1 MQVKSGAR
9 RGCQETVEYRTGPV
23 FQGPGGYAAKVL
35 DRAKRYPERYA
46 NLA

>member
-1 MQVKSGAR
+1 MQVKSAAW
-9 RGCQETVEYRTGPV
+9 RGCQENVEYRTERRE
-23 FQGPGGYAAKVL
+23 GGYGAKVL